1 MARTQ
6 VNLVQVTP
14 IAADGASGWLLPP
27 RRRCFPRIERRT
39 GRLDG
44 LPVAIEACRS
54 IAAQNAAR
62 RASRVDE
69 VRPPQLAASFRLK
82 R

>member
-27 RRRCFPRIERRT
+27 RRRCFPRIERRV

-44 LPVAIEACRS
+44 LPVAIEAVE
-54 IAAQNAAR
+54 
-62 RASRVDE
+62 ASR
-69 VRPPQLAASFRLK
+69 LKCSAASFAS
-82 R
+82 